1 MSVIPREAYAVYL
14 VTDDPSRYAGDFV
27 ETVERA
33 LAHGVTLVQ
42 YRDTESDGPALYA
55 RCKRLKEMLD
65 ARGVPLV
72 VNNRADLALAVRAA
86 GVHVGHGDLPP
97 EAVRRAVGDSMD
109 IGVSA
114 RNAVEAA
121 AVRADVADA
130 VGIGPVFDARATKA
144 DASDAIGLAG
154 LRIALSALPRKTDGS
169 RPPAVAIGGINAGNV
184 RDVMTCG
191 VDGFAA
197 VSMFSRM

>member
-27 ETVERA
+27 ENVERA
-33 LAHGVTLVQ
+33 LARGVTLVQ

-72 VNNRADLALAVRAA
+72 VNNRADLALAVGAA

-97 EAVRRAVGDSMD
+97 EAVRRAVGSSMD

-114 RNAVEAA
+114 RNAAEAA
-121 AVRADVADA
+121 AIDVRFADA

-144 DASDAIGLAG
+144 DASDAIGLDG
-154 LRIALSALPRKTDGS
+154 LRLALAALPLLPDGS
-169 RPPAVAIGGINAGNV
+169 RLPAVAIGGINAENFA
-184 RDVMTCG
+184 DVVSCG

-197 VSMFSRM
+197 VSMFSRA